1 MTITAE
7 PAVPVA
13 PAPDGDARAPA
24 PDRAALLALLA
35 PIRPRLIAAALLQ
48 VVYAVSA
55 LVPFVC
61 VAELA
66 RALLSPGGAGGGR
79 IWPIAAL
86 AVTGLLVRF
95 VSFGVAGAITHFAD
109 ADLQL
114 HLRRRMAAHLSRVPL
129 GWFGERNSGQVK
141 QALQDDVREMHHL
154 VAHALLDLLAAVVTP
169 VAALAYL
176 LYVDW
181 RLTLVVL
188 IPVPLFAVAFAFMMR
203 GYEEQMR
210 RWSEANARISAAVV
224 EFVQGIAVIKTFGQ
238 TRRSYRRFAE
248 AADDFADFFGA
259 WVRPMLKLSGVSTAL
274 ISPPSMLLV
283 SAAGGV
289 LFVAN
294 GWLAPVDVL
303 PFVLVGVAVT
313 APFLTLDMGSMRL
326 RRAAEAAG
334 RVAALLD
341 TPPLPEPETPVPP
354 AGHLVEFRG
363 VSFSYDGTTPVLR
376 DVDLTLEPGTVTA
389 LVGPSGSGKS
399 TLAKLLPRFYD
410 PGSGQVAVGGVDV
423 RDIGSAELYRHVG
436 FVLQD
441 VQLLR
446 TSVADNIALGRPE
459 ATREEVERMARAAQ
473 IHDRITELPRGY
485 DSVIGEDAHLS
496 GGEAQRVSIARALLA
511 DAPILVLDEATA
523 FADPESESAIQDALS
538 TLVAGRT
545 LLVIA
550 HRLSTIAGVDQIAV
564 LDGGRVAER
573 GTHDELLAAGGLY
586 ARLWAAHVRDDER
599 DWTRA

>member
-7 PAVPVA
+7 PAAPVA
-13 PAPDGDARAPA
+13 SPPEDSGPA
-24 PDRAALLALLA
+24 PDRAALLALLT
-35 PIRPRLIAAALLQ
+35 PIRPRLVAAAVLQ

-66 RALLSPGGAGGGR
+66 RVLLGPAPEAGR
-79 IWPIAAL
+79 VWLIAGI
-86 AVTGLLVRF
+86 AVAGLLVRF
-95 VSFGVAGAITHFAD
+95 TSFGLAGAITHFAD

-141 QALQDDVREMHHL
+141 KVLQDDVREMHHL
-154 VAHALLDLLAAVVTP
+154 IAHALLDLLAAVVTP
-169 VAALAYL
+169 LAALAYL

-188 IPVPLFAVAFAFMMR
+188 IPVPLFAAAFAVMMR
-203 GYEEQMR
+203 GYDEQMR
-210 RWSEANARISAAVV
+210 RWSEANTRISAAVV

-238 TRRSYRRFAE
+238 ARRSYRRFAE
-248 AADDFADFFGA
+248 AADDFAEFFGA
-259 WVRPMLKLSGVSTAL
+259 WVRPMLRLSGVSNAL
-274 ISPPSMLLV
+274 ISPPTMLLV
-283 SAAGGV
+283 ATAGGV
-289 LFVAN
+289 VFAAN

-303 PFVLVGVAVT
+303 PFVLVGVALT

-326 RRAAEAAG
+326 RRAAESAG
-334 RVAALLD
+334 RVAALLA
-341 TPPLPEPETPVPP
+341 TPPLPEPAEPTRPQ
-354 AGHLVEFRG
+354 GHRVEFHD
-363 VSFSYDGTTPVLR
+363 VSFSYDGSTPVLR
-376 DVDLTLEPGTVTA
+376 EVNLTLAPGTVTA

-410 PGSGQVAVGGVDV
+410 PGSGQVTVGGVDV
-423 RDIGSAELYRHVG
+423 RDIGSAELYHHVG

-446 TSVADNIALGRPE
+446 ASVADNIALGRPG
-459 ATREEVERMARAAQ
+459 AGREEVERMARAAQ
-473 IHDRITELPRGY
+473 IHERITELPRGY

-550 HRLSTIAGVDQIAV
+550 HRLGTITGADQIAV
-564 LDGGRVAER
+564 LDGGRIVER
-573 GTHDELLAAGGLY
+573 GTHDELRAAGGLY
-586 ARLWAAHVRDDER
+586 TRLWAAHVRDDDR

>member
-7 PAVPVA
+7 TAAPAA
-13 PAPDGDARAPA
+13 PAPDGGDKPA
-24 PDRAALLALLA
+24 PGRAALIALLA
-35 PIRPRLIAAALLQ
+35 PIRPRLITAAAFQ

-66 RALLSPGGAGGGR
+66 RVLLSPGAGGAGR
-79 IWPIAAL
+79 VWPIAAL
-86 AVTGLLVRF
+86 AVAGLLVRF
-95 VSFGVAGAITHFAD
+95 LSFGVAGAITHFAD

-129 GWFGERNSGQVK
+129 GWFGERNSGHVK
-141 QALQDDVREMHHL
+141 KVLQDDVREMHHL
-154 VAHALLDLLAAVVTP
+154 VAHAALDLLAAVVTP
-169 VAALAYL
+169 LAALAYL

-188 IPVPLFAVAFAFMMR
+188 IPVPLFAAAFAIMMR
-203 GYEEQMR
+203 GYDEQMR
-210 RWSEANARISAAVV
+210 RWSEANSRISSAVV

-248 AADDFADFFGA
+248 AADDFADFFAA
-259 WVRPMLKLSGVSTAL
+259 WVRPMLRLSGLSMAF
-274 ISPPSMLLV
+274 ISPPAMLLV
-283 SAAGGV
+283 SAAGGAV
-289 LFVAN
+289 FAAN
-294 GWLAPVDVL
+294 GWIAPVDVL
-303 PFVLVGVAVT
+303 PFVLVGVALT
-313 APFLTLDMGSMRL
+313 APFLALDMGSMRL
-326 RRAAEAAG
+326 RSAAESAG

-341 TPPLPEPETPVPP
+341 TPPLPEPETPTRPI
-354 AGHLVEFRG
+354 GHAVGFRD
-363 VSFSYDGTTPVLR
+363 VSFSYDGATPVLR
-376 DVDLTLEPGTVTA
+376 KVSLSLEPGTVTA

-410 PGSGQVAVGGVDV
+410 PGEGEILVGGADV
-423 RDIGSAELYRHVG
+423 RAIGSAELYHHVG

-459 ATREEVERMARAAQ
+459 AEREEIERMARAAQ

-485 DSVIGEDAHLS
+485 DSVIGEDTHLS
-496 GGEAQRVSIARALLA
+496 GGEAQRVAIARALLA

-550 HRLSTIAGVDQIAV
+550 HRLSTITGADQIAV
-564 LDGGRVAER
+564 LDGGRITER
-573 GTHDELLAAGGLY
+573 GTHDQLLAAGGLY
-586 ARLWAAHVRDDER
+586 ARMWAAHVRDDER
-599 DWTRA
+599 DWTRR

>member
-7 PAVPVA
+7 PAVPVT
-13 PAPDGDARAPA
+13 PAPDGDPPA
-24 PDRAALLALLA
+24 PDRAALLALLT
-35 PIRPRLIAAALLQ
+35 PIRPRLLVAAGLQ
-48 VVYAVSA
+48 IVYAVSA
-55 LVPFVC
+55 LVPFIC

-66 RALLSPGGAGGGR
+66 RVLLTPGSDRDR
-79 IWPIAAL
+79 IWLIAWL
-86 AVTGLLVRF
+86 AVAGLLVRF
-95 VSFGVAGAITHFAD
+95 LSFGTAGAITHFAD

-114 HLRRRMAAHLSRVPL
+114 HLRRRMAAHLSKVPL

-141 QALQDDVREMHHL
+141 KVLQDDVREMHHL

-188 IPVPLFAVAFAFMMR
+188 IPVPLFAAAFAVMMR
-203 GYEEQMR
+203 GYDEQMR
-210 RWSEANARISAAVV
+210 RWSEANTRISAAVV

-274 ISPPSMLLV
+274 ISPPTMLFV
-283 SAAGGV
+283 AAAGGV
-289 LFVAN
+289 WFAAN

-303 PFVLVGVAVT
+303 PFVLVGVALT

-326 RRAAEAAG
+326 RRAAESAG
-334 RVAALLD
+334 RVAALLA
-341 TPPLPEPETPVPP
+341 TPPLPEPENPVPP
-354 AGHLVEFRG
+354 AGHRVEFG
-363 VSFSYDGTTPVLR
+363 EVSFSYDGSTPVLS
-376 DVDLTLEPGTVTA
+376 DVSLALEPGTVTA

-410 PGSGQVAVGGVDV
+410 PGSGRVSVGGVDV
-423 RDIGSAELYRHVG
+423 REIGSAELYRHVG

-446 TSVADNIALGRPE
+446 TSVADNIALGRPG
-459 ATREEVERMARAAQ
+459 AGREEVERMARAAQ

-485 DSVIGEDAHLS
+485 DSVVGEDAHLS

-511 DAPILVLDEATA
+511 DAPIVLLDEATA
-523 FADPESESAIQDALS
+523 ALDPENESALMDALT
-538 TLVAGRT
+538 TLARDRT

-550 HRLSTIAGVDQIAV
+550 HRLTTIAAADQIVMLA
-564 LDGGRVAER
+564 DGVIAER
-573 GTHDELLAAGGLY
+573 GTHRELLDLDGRYAAFWKER
-586 ARLWAAHVRDDER
+586 ARARGWRLTQPA
-599 DWTRA
+599 